1 MSLWE
6 SLLGAL
12 DALRANAFRTCLTLL
27 GMAIGVAAVI
37 LLVSLG
43 DGTKAYIT
51 RQFYDLGSNLI
62 IIQPGRTETK
72 SPLGPPP
79 GGATRKLTIEDSRAL
94 SRWGTLLEAVT
105 PITFGSGGL
114 TYRDR
119 QRDVTILGCDDN
131 FLKIFNNTVASG
143 RFFTENDAFSGRR
156 VCTIGETIR
165 EQLFGDANPVG
176 RIVRIARSE
185 FRIIGVMAR
194 KGTSLGMDMDD
205 IVFMPV
211 RAYQKVFDQ
220 SGLFG
225 IRAKAV
231 NQDVLE
237 QALEQCRKILIRRH
251 HGNEDFT
258 LISQDAMMGTMGTI
272 LDMMTYI
279 MAGIAAI
286 SLVVGGIGIMNILL
300 VSVAERTREVG
311 LRMAVGAQRLDILKQ
326 FLTESIVLSLIG
338 GSLGVVAGLLGS
350 AAVGMISAKFNP
362 IVTTGTVALA
372 AVFSAGVGVVFG
384 VYPAW
389 RAAALDPILALRRE

>member
-1 MSLWE
+1 MTLWE
-6 SLLGAL
+6 SLLSAL
-12 DALRANAFRTCLTLL
+12 EGLRTNAFRASLTML
-27 GMAIGVAAVI
+27 GMAIGVGAVI

-43 DGTKAYIT
+43 DGTKRYIT
-51 RQFYDLGSNLI
+51 RQFYDLGTNLI

-79 GGATRKLTIEDSRAL
+79 GGATRKLTHEDARAL
-94 SRWGTLLEAVT
+94 RKWGTLLAAVT

-114 TYRDR
+114 VYKDR
-119 QRDVTILGCDDN
+119 QRDVTILGCDDQ
-131 FLKIFNNTVASG
+131 FLEIFNSNVGSG
-143 RFFTENDAFSGRR
+143 RFLSANDAFSGRK
-156 VCTIGETIR
+156 VCCIGPTIS
-165 EQLFGDANPVG
+165 EQLFGDLNPVG
-176 RIVRIARSE
+176 QMIRIARSE
-185 FRIIGVMAR
+185 FRVIGVMAH

-211 RAYQKVFDQ
+211 RAYQKVFDT

-231 NQDVLE
+231 SQEAMIAAME
-237 QALEQCRKILIRRH
+237 QTRTILKRRH

-258 LISQDAMMGTMGTI
+258 LISQDAMMSTMGTI

-286 SLVVGGIGIMNILL
+286 SLIVGGIGIMNILL

-311 LRMAVGAQRLDILKQ
+311 LRMAVGARRVDVLKQ
-326 FLTESIVLSLIG
+326 FLTESVLLSAIG
-338 GSLGVVAGLLGS
+338 GSIGVAAGVGS
-350 AAVGMISAKFNP
+350 AMAIGLISAKFQP
-362 IVTTGTVALA
+362 VVTTGTIALA
-372 AVFSAGVGVVFG
+372 ACFSGAVGLAFG